1 MDDGWPSSRPYVI
14 GSAANWAMFLLA
26 LWLLSWGSVA
36 GRLPEPALWA
46 IVLLLTASVAAQ
58 FVFAYRLVARQD
70 EFIRAINIK
79 RIVAATGLTITVAVL
94 AGLSEQFLGMPTVPM
109 WVAYPLFWGLFGV
122 VTPFIRDTRP

>member
-14 GSAANWAMFLLA
+14 GSVANWAMFLFA
-26 LWLLSWGSVA
+26 LWLLTWGS
-36 GRLPEPALWA
+36 GRLPEPAQWA

-58 FVFAYRLVARQD
+58 FVAAYRLVARQD

-79 RIVAATGLTITVAVL
+79 RIVAATGLTITAAVL
-94 AGLSEQFLGMPTVPM
+94 TGLSEQFLGMPNVPM
-109 WVAYPLFWGLFGV
+109 WVAYPLFWGLFGI